1 MAEKEIEKIKN
12 EISLFANSKKISI
25 DKIVLFGSQIMGT
38 ANKESDIDL
47 LLVSK
52 DFANKSY
59 SQRIKKLLGL
69 NRRLVKLTNKPFD
82 ILYYSDEEWEN
93 SSSLMIQE
101 AKEHGKV
108 IYEN

>member
-1 MAEKEIEKIKN
+1 MSEKEIEKIKN
-12 EISLFANSKKISI
+12 KIEMFSVSKNVTI
-25 DKIVLFGSQIMGT
+25 DKIILFGSQIKET

-47 LLVSK
+47 VIVSK
-52 DFANKSY
+52 DFKDKTY

-69 NRRLVKLTNKPFD
+69 NRILVKLTDKPFD
-82 ILYYSDEEWEN
+82 ILYFSDEEWEN
-93 SSSLMIQE
+93 SSSLMILE